1 MYRTHAA
8 CPFKHWNLL
17 HSSEGFLP
25 LQYLNISITA
35 SVNIDV
41 IRYCFSFFFFQF
53 KFVMMLE
60 FFQEVHVCNKPFHT
74 DSLSQES
81 FWNTSLFAHIKGF
94 RLQSL
99 LYHLPKTPLLF
110 FPWQTTSYTPISFDV
125 ENWMTTLMES
135 QYQIFLGSRT
145 QTMPASATTP
155 ILLWKTLSLTLCQCP
170 SLAHPGTNVNEKQWE
185 WVCC

>member
-17 HSSEGFLP
+17 HSSEGFLT

-81 FWNTSLFAHIKGF
+81 FWNTSLFAHLKGYNPYF
-94 RLQSL
+94 ITYPKPLSSSFPDRQPATHL
-99 LYHLPKTPLLF
+99 LA
-110 FPWQTTSYTPISFDV
+110 
-125 ENWMTTLMES
+125 LM
-135 QYQIFLGSRT
+135 
-145 QTMPASATTP
+145 
-155 ILLWKTLSLTLCQCP
+155 WKTGWPHWWSPNTKYFLVPEPKQCRHLLPHQFFYGKPSLSLSVSVLRSPIQA
-170 SLAHPGTNVNEKQWE
+170 LM
-185 WVCC
+185 